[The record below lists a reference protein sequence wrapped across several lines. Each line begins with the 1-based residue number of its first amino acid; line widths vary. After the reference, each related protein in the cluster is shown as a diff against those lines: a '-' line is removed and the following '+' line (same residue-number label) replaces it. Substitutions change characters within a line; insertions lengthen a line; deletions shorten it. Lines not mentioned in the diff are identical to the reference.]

1 MDEIQS
7 SKITSKGQT
16 TIPINIRQA
25 LQLNTGDE
33 ILFHLEGEQ
42 VVIKKAQPLD
52 IEYLKAI
59 QSSFANEWES
69 QEDCEAFDDL

>member
-1 MDEIQS
+1 MDQIQS
-7 SKITSKGQT
+7 RKITSKGQT

-25 LQLNTGDE
+25 LHLNAGDE
-33 ILFHLEGEQ
+33 ILFHIEGEQ

-52 IEYLKAI
+52 VEYLRAI

-69 QEDCEAFDDL
+69 QEDCEAFDGL

>member
-1 MDEIQS
+1 MNEIQS
-7 SKITSKGQT
+7 SRITSKGQT

-25 LQLNTGDE
+25 LRLNTGDE

-42 VVIKKAQPLD
+42 VVIKKARPLD
-52 IEYLKAI
+52 IEYLKAV

>member
-25 LQLNTGDE
+25 LHLNAGDE

-59 QSSFANEWES
+59 QSSFAYEWES

>member
-1 MDEIQS
+1 MDEIIS

-16 TIPINIRQA
+16 TIPVNIRQA
-25 LQLNTGDE
+25 LHLNAGDE

-42 VVIKKAQPLD
+42 VVIRKAQPLD

-59 QSSFANEWES
+59 QSSFVSEWES
-69 QEDCEAFDDL
+69 QEDCEAFDGL